1 MSQVDRLIE
10 QHILASESHL
20 RHIDELM
27 DQARETSVPL
37 HPALQARLSEIDQ
50 MRQAAADDL
59 AGLRM
64 DTGSG
69 DPVQVRSTLQTL
81 GAELEKALAAVME
94 TGRH

>member
-10 QHILASESHL
+10 QHILESESHL

-27 DQARETSVPL
+27 DQARETSAPA
-37 HPALQARLSEIDQ
+37 PALQARLSEIDQ

-81 GAELEKALAAVME
+81 GPSWK
-94 TGRH
+94 RPWRR

>member
-10 QHILASESHL
+10 QHILESESHL

-27 DQARETSVPL
+27 DQARETSA
-37 HPALQARLSEIDQ
+37 ALQARLSEIDQ
-50 MRQAAADDL
+50 MRQAVADDL

-81 GAELEKALAAVME
+81 GAELEKALAAVMD

>member
-1 MSQVDRLIE
+1 
-10 QHILASESHL
+10 
-20 RHIDELM
+20 
-27 DQARETSVPL
+27 
-37 HPALQARLSEIDQ
+37 
-50 MRQAAADDL
+50 MRQAVADDL

-81 GAELEKALAAVME
+81 GAELEKALAAVMD